1 MPKNRIESEIE
12 DAGKFYK
19 WITNQNNIILLYTIL
34 NFQGEKCFT
43 WNILIKEQKKTKQ
56 IKNIS

>member
-1 MPKNRIESEIE
+1 MTKNRMEIETE

-19 WITNQNNIILLYTIL
+19 LITNQNNIILLYTIL
-34 NFQGEKCFT
+34 NFQGKKVLLAIF
-43 WNILIKEQKKTKQ
+43 WLKNRKNIKK